1 MFTLFVFFHNGTMTE
16 IDFLD
21 KLDAI
26 QYARA
31 RKMEQNKAIKKHIIK
46 EFPFSDW
53 LKKRDLWHG

>member
-26 QYARA
+26 EYARC